1 MGCLTMF
8 KKKIISTAVL
18 TLIGVGGVSS
28 TVHATISADRQSGE
42 TNTIVGFA
50 SDNTEVD
57 PKDGELGI
65 TKIPSAFDFGREN
78 QVSSTIQ
85 TVSATNAGTQYV
97 TATDLRTSK
106 TTWSVTAQASE
117 LVNIL
122 DTTDKIS
129 AATIQ
134 ISGHA
139 TTNNGS
145 SWVSTNDVAV
155 NTVNL
160 NAGGDSATFI
170 STTAADTSSLPEQE
184 VGAQIRTVNLN
195 LAANQ
200 GSSEQQYTGFITWNL
215 ESVPTP

>member
-1 MGCLTMF
+1 MLF
-8 KKKIISTAVL
+8 KKKVISTAVL
-18 TLIGVGGVSS
+18 TLITVGGASG
-28 TVHATISADRQSGE
+28 TVHAAISADRQSGE
-42 TNTIVGFA
+42 TDTIVGFA
-50 SDNTEVD
+50 SDNIVL
-57 PKDGELGI
+57 PPQNGELGI
-65 TKIPSAFDFGREN
+65 SRIPSAFDFGREN

-85 TVSATNAGTQYV
+85 TISATNAGTQYV

-106 TTWSVTAQASE
+106 NTWSVTAQASD

-122 DTTDKIS
+122 DSTDKIS

-139 TTNNGS
+139 TTNDGA
-145 SWVSTNDVAV
+145 SWGSTNDVAV

-170 STTAADTSSLPEQE
+170 STTAADTSSLPGQE
-184 VGAQIRTVNLN
+184 VGAQIRAVNLN

-200 GSSEQQYTGFITWNL
+200 GASEQQYTGFITWNL